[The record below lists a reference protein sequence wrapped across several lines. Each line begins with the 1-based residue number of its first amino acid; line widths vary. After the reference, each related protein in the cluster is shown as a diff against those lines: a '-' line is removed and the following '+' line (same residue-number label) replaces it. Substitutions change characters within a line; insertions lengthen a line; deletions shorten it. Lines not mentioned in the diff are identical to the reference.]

1 MARFDVYKWRSEQYQ
16 KDYLE
21 NQILEQII
29 RETLNIHK
37 NQPLNEGKFGDFFQT
52 LKDKIKNSKAFGGL
66 MAIVGKSKDAS
77 KAVTFGLQLKS
88 LGILPKN
95 EEQAQ
100 ILKDTLE
107 GKKTNLK
114 EATEEKY
121 KQKVEKAVEED
132 EKLFNWWNDTW
143 VGVSL
148 RNFFIFATIFNIL
161 GADVATTINTINPDV
176 NIQTQ
181 VGITHANAG
190 AIDVMLDDAGFD
202 DPNQRADIMAG
213 TGDVTIKNAY
223 SHGGDIKIAIDDDGG
238 VDIEG
243 DEGPVELGALETDT
257 SLVNDFQQQGG
268 NISVSDNQTIN
279 FSLFDLGSSDLSE
292 QGHTE
297 LETQNDVIIDYLL
310 NGQNYSETITGHASN
325 TGANSM
331 FDNGTGEADKLPTN
345 RANTVADYVL
355 EDISE
360 TLNERDIQHTVEG
373 NTITLEDGTTYTQNI
388 DDNSEFDAE
397 SQLQQ
402 IDPTDE
408 TASQSAT
415 RTGHAEETPPDSGF
429 TFVDFDPVAVVPKDT
444 EVPEPEE
451 TDIKPP
457 PPVKF
462 EPGEFKEITTGIRES
477 QFAMIFQLI
486 APDIPVFYYL
496 NKMLGYG
503 DENEFMGVGKYGQKD
518 FENLKRSED
527 PEIPQEVKK
536 LSGVLINLRKSPD
549 AFIKKISD
557 ILRIELETRYPARH
571 YVQGAQKGHG
581 RAIPGQMGP
590 NQGVNQPSDE
600 YNPATVSVG
609 GRELKEEIH
618 PFEDLLINE
627 AAVDEFIDE
636 RFVKNYAAEILM
648 MLCSIYASNQGG
660 NIAMSILNPE
670 KLPDD
675 VKRMVTTLGFKP
687 ITTGMEAGQYVFLGS
702 GDYSLEVG
710 DEPNQGV
717 NQPSDEYN
725 PATVSVGGKELTGK
739 IVTTPKGVDEF
750 SKDFTKSEFVK
761 KAKED
766 GWMFVDRKNL
776 NYLPK
781 GTKVKPLSKRHITS
795 RKYWGGEWVDYF
807 NQKIFGK
814 AFGWHIDKKGDLINK
829 D

>member
-21 NQILEQII
+21 NQILEQLI
-29 RETLNIHK
+29 RETLNIPK
-37 NQPLNEGKFGDFFQT
+37 DQPLNEGKLGDFFQT
-52 LKDKIKNSKAFGGL
+52 LKDKIKNTKAFGGL
-66 MAIVGKSKDAS
+66 IAMAGKAKDAS
-77 KAVTFGLQLKS
+77 KAIAFGFRLKS

-107 GKKTNLK
+107 GNKTSLK
-114 EATEEKY
+114 EVTEKEY
-121 KQKVEKAVEED
+121 QQTVNKAIEED

-143 VGVSL
+143 VGSSL
-148 RNFFIFATIFNIL
+148 RNFFIFATIFNIT
-161 GADVATTINTINPDV
+161 ASDIATTASIINPDL
-176 NIQTQ
+176 NIKTQ

-190 AIDVMLDDAGFD
+190 TIDAMLDDAGFD
-202 DPNQRADIMAG
+202 DPNQRADIMSG
-213 TGDVTIKNAY
+213 TGNVTIKNAY

-238 VDIEG
+238 VDVEG
-243 DEGPVELGALETDT
+243 GDDPDLGALATD
-257 SLVNDFQQQGG
+257 SDLVDSFKQQGG
-268 NISVSDNQTIN
+268 KISIDNNQTIN
-279 FSLFDLGSSDLSE
+279 FNLFDLGSSNLTDS
-292 QGHTE
+292 GKKE
-297 LETQNDVIIDYLL
+297 LQDQNDVIINFLL
-310 NGQNYSETITGHASN
+310 NGQSYSETITGHASN
-325 TGANSM
+325 TGANSI

-345 RANTVADYVL
+345 RATNTG
-355 EDISE
+355 EFI
-360 TLNERDIQHTVEG
+360 LNDLKVELDDEG
-373 NTITLEDGTTYTQNI
+373 VKYSSTENTITLEDGTTYTQNI
-388 DDNSEFDAE
+388 NNNSDFDAE

-402 IDPTDE
+402 IDPTDN
-408 TASQSAT
+408 TATQSST

-444 EVPEPEE
+444 EIPEPEE
-451 TDIKPP
+451 TDIKPIL
-457 PPVKF
+457 PVKLEPEKF
-462 EPGEFKEITTGIRES
+462 EEITTGIRES

-496 NKMLGYG
+496 NKMLGYS
-503 DENEFMGVGKYGQKD
+503 DENKFMGVGKYGQKD
-518 FENLKRSED
+518 FENLKKSED

-536 LSGVLINLRKSPD
+536 LAGVLINLRKSPD
-549 AFIKKISD
+549 AFIRKIST
-557 ILRIELETRYPARH
+557 ILNIDLEARYPARH
-571 YVQGAQKGHG
+571 YVQGAQKGYG

-600 YNPATVSVG
+600 YNPAKVYVG
-609 GRELKEEIH
+609 SKELKEEIH

-648 MLCSIYASNQGG
+648 MLGSMYASNQGG

-702 GDYSLEVG
+702 GDHSLEVG
-710 DEPNQGV
+710 NTEF
-717 NQPSDEYN
+717 SD
-725 PATVSVGGKELTGK
+725 KEVKDSEGK
-739 IVTTPKGVDEF
+739 IYTTPKGIDEF
-750 SKDFTKSEFVK
+750 PKDFQNSDFVK
-761 KAKED
+761 KAKEK

-781 GTKVKPLSKRHITS
+781 GTKVKPFTTDKIKGNSS
-795 RKYWGGEWVDYF
+795 YWDKWIRYF
-807 NQKIFGK
+807 NKKIFDEPLFQKITK
-814 AFGWHIDKKGDLINK
+814 EK
-829 D
+829 